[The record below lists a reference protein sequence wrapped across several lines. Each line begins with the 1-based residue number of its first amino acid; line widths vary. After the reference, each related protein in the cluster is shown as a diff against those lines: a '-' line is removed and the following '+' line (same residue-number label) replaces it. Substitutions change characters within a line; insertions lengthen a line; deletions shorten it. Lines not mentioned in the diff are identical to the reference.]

1 MSVVS
6 QEGLKDATNEP
17 SSHAGKRKPGFEDN
31 ENSTRRTEKAKED
44 GHQSDETDGT
54 FIEKV
59 KSVFYQVC

>member
-31 ENSTRRTEKAKED
+31 EKLKRQRKMAT
-44 GHQSDETDGT
+44 
-54 FIEKV
+54 KV
-59 KSVFYQVC
+59 MKQMGRLLKK